1 MYIVDDVCY
10 AGELE
15 VGIKVKE
22 VKPLENLIMLVTFS
36 TGEKRLLDATELQ
49 APIFNVVRDKKIWS
63 KAEVVHGF
71 ISWDNGKIDIAPET
85 VYSKSYAY
93 K

>member
-10 AGELE
+10 AGELA

-49 APIFNVVRDKKIWS
+49 APILS
-63 KAEVVHGF
+63 
-71 ISWDNGKIDIAPET
+71 
-85 VYSKSYAY
+85 
-93 K
+93 